1 MKKVFLTIVL
11 IGAVCLSS
19 CQQSQTSQ
27 ASPSPNNET
36 EMPQKKEVNLADFSD
51 NQLFVKAD
59 SLKITQVNPN
69 VTRKVA
75 HLDDLLVA
83 IVEFHNGPMAAPDP
97 FHSHEHEQIS
107 YIAEGE
113 CLVLIGDR
121 TMKLGKGDI
130 FVAPSNVP
138 HSVQSLT
145 PYLKLIDSFSPVR
158 EDFINK

>member
-1 MKKVFLTIVL
+1 MKKVFLSITLITTIVF
-11 IGAVCLSS
+11 LS
-19 CQQSQTSQ
+19 CEKSQTQ
-27 ASPSPNNET
+27 QGNITT
-36 EMPQKKEVNLADFSD
+36 EISKKKKVNLADFPND
-51 NQLFVKAD
+51 KLFVQAD
-59 SLKITQVNPN
+59 SLTVTQVNPN
-69 VTRKVA
+69 VTRKVT

-83 IVEFHNGPMAAPDP
+83 IVEFNNGPMAEPDP

-130 FVAPSNVP
+130 FAVPSNVP

-145 PYLKLIDSFSPVR
+145 SNLKLIDSFSPIR
-158 EDFINK
+158 EDFLNK

>member
-1 MKKVFLTIVL
+1 MKKIILGLTI
-11 IGAVCLSS
+11 ISS
-19 CQQSQTSQ
+19 VTFFSCK
-27 ASPSPNNET
+27 EK
-36 EMPQKKEVNLADFSD
+36 EMPKPENVIEQAKEEVNLKDYPDSK
-51 NQLFVKAD
+51 LFVKAD
-59 SLKITQVNPN
+59 SLDITQVNPN
-69 VTRKVA
+69 VTRKIA
-75 HLDDLLVA
+75 YLDDLLVA
-83 IVEFHNGPMAAPDP
+83 IVEFHNGPMVEPDP

-121 TMKLGKGDI
+121 KMKLGKGDI

-158 EDFINK
+158 EDFIKK